1 MSEHTSAE
9 ARQADG
15 HDPWQLNWRDVT
27 TEAAPRLQSLCALAN
42 GTLGVRAGAE
52 EVLTDSP
59 RVFLAGVWERTPI
72 RYHERFPGF
81 ARHTETRLPVADATA
96 IRVELGSAVLG
107 EDGCRCLSDSHTLDL
122 RAGCYRRS
130 ALWQTEAGARIEI
143 HAERLVPLD
152 GRAALALRYR
162 IRSLDYSGSLAV
174 ESGIRPAVAAALQGD
189 DPRIGAVLEGGL
201 QWLGGAARPELA
213 WYAQRTTHS
222 GIAVLCVQRQHW
234 SETGLCEAADH
245 GDAGVAQRVGTQLSP
260 GQEVVLEKYIA
271 YACSPADT
279 TPDQP
284 ALRARAEQDSTALAA
299 AGFDRLCEQ
308 QRAWLESFW
317 ATLDLHIPGQI
328 EIERALR
335 FGLFHVQQ
343 AVARDGSGS
352 AAAKGLSGEGYE
364 GHFFWDAEVFML
376 PALVLVAPQLARGM
390 LVYRYRTLDR
400 ARTHARELDHAE
412 GALYAWRT
420 ISGAECSAYFPGGSA
435 QYHIN
440 ADIAWAIRLYVDAS
454 GDEEFM
460 RDAGAEMLL
469 ETARIWMQ
477 IGHFSA
483 RRGGAFCIHEVTGP
497 DEYSALVDNNH
508 YTNRMAQQHLRDAA
522 AVAEWMAARYPQA
535 WVTLRQRIGLR
546 EQEPRQW
553 RRAADAMHLPVDAA
567 LGIYPQ
573 DDGFLNRPR
582 LPDEL
587 RGHGDGP
594 LLLRLHP
601 LTIYRHQV
609 CKQADTVLALVLAGA
624 EVDAE
629 LKRRTLE
636 YYEQVTVHDSTLSA
650 SSFAVLAAMVG
661 QTAKAERYLMDS
673 LRVDLDDLHGN
684 TAHGVHLAAMAGSWL
699 ALSRGFAG
707 LRVEHDAIAFAP
719 RCSEHWRGYRFGV
732 QWRGAHLLVTVDRDG
747 VLYQLHA
754 EARAPLRLRHCGEL
768 LQIEP
773 GASARRPL
781 AAAPA
786 FAAAASVAARPVA
799 MGCMAV
805 VFDLDGVL
813 ADTASLHLAAWREL
827 ADELGV
833 PFDAALAERLKG
845 VDRRGSLELVLGA
858 RAHEFSEEQKQALA
872 ERKNQ
877 RYIQRIE
884 QLGSEALLP
893 GAHATLVA
901 ARAAGL
907 KLALASASRN
917 APQLLHRLG
926 IAEYFDF
933 IADPVRAGAAKP
945 SPAIFLAAAAGL
957 GLAPQTCIGIE
968 DSAAGIAAIRAAG
981 MRSVGIG
988 SAAVLGAA
996 DVVCES
1002 LTDFDLESVLAR
1014 TWPASGRTH
1023 AAQQQPRH
1031 TGNPRVEDL

>member
-1 MSEHTSAE
+1 MSEHTSAQ
-9 ARQADG
+9 APQADG
-15 HDPWQLNWRDVT
+15 HDPWQLSWRDVSSA
-27 TEAAPRLQSLCALAN
+27 AAPRLQSLCALAN
-42 GTLGVRAGAE
+42 GALGVRAGAE
-52 EVLTDSP
+52 EVSAESP

-81 ARHTETRLPVADATA
+81 ARHTETRLPVADATS
-96 IRVELGSAVLG
+96 IRVELGAAVLG
-107 EDGCRCLSDSHTLDL
+107 EDGCRCLSEAHTLDL
-122 RAGCYRRS
+122 RTGCYRRS
-130 ALWQTEAGARIEI
+130 ALWQAATGARIEI
-143 HAERLVPLD
+143 NAERLVPLD
-152 GRAALALRYR
+152 GRAALVLRYR
-162 IRSLDYSGSLAV
+162 IRSLDYSGSLVV
-174 ESGIRPAVAAALQGD
+174 ESGIRPAVAAAPQGE
-189 DPRIGAVLEGGL
+189 DPRIGAALEGEL
-201 QWLGGAARPELA
+201 QWAGSAAQAELA
-213 WYAQRTTHS
+213 WYAQRATHS
-222 GIAVLCVQRQHW
+222 GIAVVCVQRQHW
-234 SETGLCEAADH
+234 SAAGSSVTVDD
-245 GDAGVAQRVGTQLSP
+245 GAAGVAQRLVAQLSP
-260 GQEVVLEKYIA
+260 GREVVLEKYIA
-271 YACSPADT
+271 YACSPADS
-279 TPDQP
+279 TPDLP
-284 ALRARAEQDSTALAA
+284 ALRARAERDSAALAT
-299 AGFDRLCEQ
+299 AGFDTLCEQ
-308 QRAWLESFW
+308 QHAWLEPFW
-317 ATLDLHIPGQI
+317 AALDLHVPGQT

-376 PALVLVAPQLARGM
+376 PALVLIAPQLARSM

-400 ARTHARELDHAE
+400 ARAHARELDHGE

-440 ADIAWAIRLYVDAS
+440 ADIAWAIRVYVDAS

-508 YTNRMAQQHLRDAA
+508 YTNRMAQRHLRDAA
-522 AVAEWMAARYPQA
+522 AIADWMAARHPQA

-546 EQEPRQW
+546 EQEPAQW

-573 DDGFLNRPR
+573 DDGFLDRPR
-582 LPDEL
+582 LPEAL
-587 RGHGDGP
+587 LSHGEGP

-609 CKQADTVLALVLAGA
+609 CKQADTVLALALAGA

-650 SSFAVLAAMVG
+650 SSFAVLAAAVG
-661 QTAKAERYLMDS
+661 QVAKAEHYLMAS
-673 LRVDLDDLHGN
+673 LRIDLDDLHGN
-684 TAHGVHLAAMAGSWL
+684 TGHGVHLAAMAGSWL
-699 ALSRGFAG
+699 ALSQGFAG
-707 LRVEHDAIAFAP
+707 LRVERDAIAFAP
-719 RCSEHWRGYRFGV
+719 RCPEHWQGYRFGV
-732 QWRGAHLLVTVDRDG
+732 QWRGAHLRLTVDRTG
-747 VLYQLHA
+747 VSYELDA
-754 EARAPLRLRHCGEL
+754 GAGTPLLLRHCSEL
-768 LQIEP
+768 LQVEP
-773 GASARRPL
+773 GACVRRAL
-781 AAAPA
+781 AAAPMLA
-786 FAAAASVAARPVA
+786 PAVVVAAARTDAHCAALI
-799 MGCMAV
+799 
-805 VFDLDGVL
+805 FDLDGVL

-827 ADELGV
+827 ADELGL
-833 PFDAALAERLKG
+833 PFDATLAERLKG

-858 RAHEFSEEQKQALA
+858 RAREFSEAQKQTLA

-877 RYIQRIE
+877 RYVQQIA
-884 QLGSEALLP
+884 QLDGGALLP
-893 GAHATLVA
+893 GAQATLLA

-917 APQLLHRLG
+917 APQLLRSLG
-926 IAEYFDF
+926 IAGYFDF

-945 SPAIFLAAAAGL
+945 SPAIFLEAAAGL
-957 GLAPQTCIGIE
+957 GVAPQACIGIE

-988 SAAVLGAA
+988 CMAVLGAA
-996 DVVCES
+996 DVVVGS
-1002 LTDFDLESVLAR
+1002 LAELDLESILAR
-1014 TWPASGRTH
+1014 KWPSSGRAH
-1023 AAQQQPRH
+1023 AAQQQPKH